1 MSHTRM
7 TVTLPEMVW
16 IGAVSK
22 TYSDVTFEVLAALP
36 ADDRGVGLVELSG
49 GDVLSAVSAME
60 DHEAVTSLSIVGTT
74 PEEALIQFETTEPLL
89 LFSARESGLPLQ
101 PPITIRD
108 GTATL
113 ELTTSR
119 DRLAAMADQLDAVG
133 LDYHVEWIKESIDPE
148 RVLTAR
154 QRELVLEAVEAGY
167 YDSPRACS
175 LTDLAEDLGLAASTL
190 SETLHRAEGKIVREF
205 VADLSGAADDLRE

>member
-1 MSHTRM
+1 MSHTRL

-16 IGAVSK
+16 IGAVSRA
-22 TYSDVTFEVLAALP
+22 YPDVTFEVLAALP
-36 ADDRGVGLVELSG
+36 ADDQGIGLVELSG
-49 GDVLSAVSAME
+49 GDVLPAVSAME
-60 DHEAVTSLSIVGTT
+60 DHEAVTGVSVVGTT
-74 PEEALIQFETTEPLL
+74 PDEAVIQFETTEPLL
-89 LFSARESGLPLQ
+89 LFSARESGVPLQ

-119 DRLAAMADQLDAVG
+119 DRLAAMADQLEAMG
-133 LDYHVEWIKESIDPE
+133 MEYNVEWIRESVDPE

-167 YDSPRACS
+167 YDSPRGCS
-175 LTDLAEDLGLAASTL
+175 LTDLADDLGLAASTL

-205 VADLSGAADDLRE
+205 VADLPEEADGLRS

>member
-16 IGAVSK
+16 IGAISQR
-22 TYSDVTFEVLAALP
+22 YPDVTFEVLAALP

-60 DHEAVTSLSIVGTT
+60 DHEAVTSLSVVGTT
-74 PEEALIQFETTEPLL
+74 RDEAVIQFETTEPLL

-101 PPITIRD
+101 PPISIRD
-108 GTATL
+108 GTAVL
-113 ELTTSR
+113 EQTTSR
-119 DRLAAMADQLDAVG
+119 DRLAAMAEQLEAVG
-133 LDYHVEWIKESIDPE
+133 LDYQIEWIKESVDPE
-148 RVLTAR
+148 RVLTTR
-154 QRELVLEAVEAGY
+154 QRELVVEAVQAGY

-175 LTDLAEDLGLAASTL
+175 LTELAEDLGLAASTL

-205 VADLSGAADDLRE
+205 VADLSDATDDFRE

>member
-1 MSHTRM
+1 MSHARM

-16 IGAVSK
+16 IGAVSQ
-22 TYSDVTFEVLAALP
+22 TYPDVTFEVLAALP

-49 GDVLSAVSAME
+49 RDVLSAVAAME

-74 PEEALIQFETTEPLL
+74 PEEAVIQFETTEPLL

-119 DRLAAMADQLDAVG
+119 DRLAAMADQLDAMG
-133 LDYHVEWIKESIDPE
+133 LDYHVEWIKESVDPE

-167 YDSPRACS
+167 YDSPRDCT
-175 LTDLAEDLGLAASTL
+175 LTELADDLGLAASTL
-190 SETLHRAEGKIVREF
+190 SETLHRAEGKVVREF
-205 VADLSGAADDLRE
+205 VADLSGATDDLRE

>member
-1 MSHTRM
+1 MSHTRL
-7 TVTLPEMVW
+7 TVTLPEAVW
-16 IGAVSK
+16 IGAVSQQ
-22 TYSDVTFEVLAALP
+22 YPDVTFEVLAALP
-36 ADDRGVGLVELSG
+36 ADDKGVGLVELSG

-60 DHEAVTSLSIVGTT
+60 DHEAVTSLSVVGTT
-74 PEEALIQFETTEPLL
+74 PEEAVIQFETTEPLL

-108 GTATL
+108 GTAAL

-119 DRLAAMADQLDAVG
+119 DRLAAMADQLDAMG
-133 LDYHVEWIKESIDPE
+133 LDYHVEWIKESVDPE

-154 QRELVLEAVEAGY
+154 QRELVVEAVEAGY
-167 YDSPRACS
+167 YDSPRDIS
-175 LTDLAEDLGLAASTL
+175 LTELADELGLAASTL

-205 VADLSGAADDLRE
+205 VADLSGETNDLRQ

>member
-1 MSHTRM
+1 L
-7 TVTLPEMVW
+7 TVTLPEAVW
-16 IGAVSK
+16 IGAVSRRFP
-22 TYSDVTFEVLAALP
+22 DVSFEVLAALP

-49 GDVLSAVSAME
+49 GDVLATVSAME
-60 DHEAVTSLSIVGTT
+60 DHEAVTSLSVVGTT
-74 PEEALIQFETTEPLL
+74 PDEAVIQFETTEPLL

-119 DRLAAMADQLDAVG
+119 DRLAAMADQLEVMG
-133 LDYHVEWIKESIDPE
+133 LDYHVEWIKESLDPE
-148 RVLTAR
+148 RVLTTR

-167 YDSPRACS
+167 YDSPRTCS
-175 LTDLAEDLGLAASTL
+175 LTELADDLGLAASTL

-205 VADLSGAADDLRE
+205 VTELSDDPDDLRE

>member
-1 MSHTRM
+1 L
-7 TVTLPEMVW
+7 TVTLPEAVW
-16 IGAVSK
+16 IGAVSRRFPE
-22 TYSDVTFEVLAALP
+22 VTFEVLAALP
-36 ADDRGVGLVELSG
+36 SDDRGVGLVELSG
-49 GDVLSAVSAME
+49 GDVLATVSAME
-60 DHEAVTSLSIVGTT
+60 DHESVTSVSVVGTT
-74 PEEALIQFETTEPLL
+74 PDEAVIQFETTEPLL

-119 DRLAAMADQLDAVG
+119 DRLAAMADQLEVMG
-133 LDYHVEWIKESIDPE
+133 LDYHVEWIKESLDPE

-175 LTDLAEDLGLAASTL
+175 LTELADDLGLAASTL

-205 VADLSGAADDLRE
+205 VTDLSDEPDDLRQ